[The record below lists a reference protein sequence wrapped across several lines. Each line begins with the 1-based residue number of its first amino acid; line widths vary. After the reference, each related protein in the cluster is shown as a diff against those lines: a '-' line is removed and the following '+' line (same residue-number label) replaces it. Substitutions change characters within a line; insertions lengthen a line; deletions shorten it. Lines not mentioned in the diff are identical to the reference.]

1 MASKF
6 IYPDILPEHPI
17 PETATV
23 FLSFQPSS
31 LMTMA
36 TFFNTA
42 PMPHPG
48 HQV

>member
-31 LMTMA
+31 LIAMA
-36 TFFNTA
+36 TIFNTE
-42 PMPHPG
+42 PMPQPG
-48 HQV
+48 HHV

>member
-1 MASKF
+1 M
-6 IYPDILPEHPI
+6 YPDILPEQPI

-31 LMTMA
+31 LMAIA

-42 PMPHPG
+42 PRPQPG